1 VRRFDQIN
9 VIPFIDIMLVLLAI
23 VLTTA
28 TFIAQGTIPVT
39 LPEASHSEAPST
51 ESTFEIVIDD
61 AGVIHSDGEEV
72 SKAMLTDMLAGL
84 DGNTNIILRVD
95 SAARF
100 EVFVGIVD
108 LLKGKNLLNVSILTE
123 RIQ

>member
-1 VRRFDQIN
+1 VRSFDQIN

>member
-1 VRRFDQIN
+1 MKRFDQIN
-9 VIPFIDIMLVLLAI
+9 VIPFIDIMLVMLAI

-51 ESTFEIVIDD
+51 ESTFEIIIDD
-61 AGVIHSDGEEV
+61 AGVIHNEGKVV
-72 SKAMLTDMLAGL
+72 SKVLLGEILAAL
-84 DGNTNIILRVD
+84 ADDTNIILRVD
-95 SAARF
+95 SRTRF

-108 LLKGKNLLNVSILTE
+108 LLKGENLLNVSILTE
-123 RIQ
+123 RAQ